1 MITKKICFCLLMVS
15 GSMSL
20 AQNISAQSLTAS
32 DKKIFKQKE
41 DSLKLFADSIVFGGT
56 PQKRFHSDSLFIRG
70 LVRALKLK
78 NSFYYPF
85 DSLQTISRLYAP
97 DSSFRI
103 ITWQVKK
110 DEYIY
115 LQQGAIQMRTR
126 DGSLKLTALHD
137 VSMFTGKPGDSVRDA
152 NNWIG
157 AIYYR
162 IILKT
167 YNGKK
172 YYTLLGFDDYTISSN
187 KKWMEVLTF
196 NENGEPVFGGPYFS
210 FRNDSAAK
218 VQTAASAKSKQV
230 PPARFN
236 IEYKKESSATLNYDS
251 SMDMIVFD
259 ELSSETEEPEKK
271 DTYVPDGDF
280 EGFKWENGQW
290 VHVPKVFNYVLRD
303 GQFPQDEKIL
313 DESGGANEQKLMD
326 QSQKNTEKKQ
336 KSKTTKPANK
346 APVIN

>member
-1 MITKKICFCLLMVS
+1 
-15 GSMSL
+15 
-20 AQNISAQSLTAS
+20 
-32 DKKIFKQKE
+32 
-41 DSLKLFADSIVFGGT
+41 
-56 PQKRFHSDSLFIRG
+56 
-70 LVRALKLK
+70 
-78 NSFYYPF
+78 
-85 DSLQTISRLYAP
+85 
-97 DSSFRI
+97 
-103 ITWQVKK
+103 
-110 DEYIY
+110 
-115 LQQGAIQMRTR
+115 MRTR